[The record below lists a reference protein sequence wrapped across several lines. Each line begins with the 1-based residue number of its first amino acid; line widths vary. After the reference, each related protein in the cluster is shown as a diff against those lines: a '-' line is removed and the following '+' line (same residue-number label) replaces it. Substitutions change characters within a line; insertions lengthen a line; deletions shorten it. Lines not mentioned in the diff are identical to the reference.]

1 MSHKCKND
9 FSSVVLSLLSPD
21 DILEMSK
28 GEVKHD
34 DTINYKT
41 FLPVPQGP
49 FCERIFGPTRN
60 YRCSCGN
67 YVGARSEGLICGY
80 CGVLVTKKEVR
91 RERWGHINLAVPIVN
106 CLFFKQTS
114 NKIATLLGMSSDT
127 INNIIYYRYY
137 VIIDPGSLSKDGYKA
152 NQILTVAEYTALCDS
167 FYSDEEYSDD
177 ESNEAD
183 SNNKDDNAADLEYNI
198 KDDVLLNN
206 EEENGEEIDKENL
219 FEESFLDS
227 NFNNKESLDDDGS
240 KESSTLSDNDDFWN
254 GNGAF
259 DFNNSRLFDT
269 EVKNGEDFLI
279 LTGGEAIYYLL
290 KNLNLKE
297 LFISLQ
303 KESAT
308 CSKSKK
314 KAIKARLKLVK
325 AFLDSKK
332 NVENKPEWMV
342 FKVLPVLP
350 ADLRPM
356 TVVDGVV
363 SSVDLNELLRRVII
377 RNNNVKK
384 LIELNAP
391 EIILN
396 NEKRFLQLAVDALID
411 NSKEDAKGTG
421 DRHLKSLAEKLKGK
435 EGRFRQNLLGKRVDY
450 SGRSVI
456 IINPS
461 LKIHECGLPKDMAT
475 ELFLPFIVRRLLDR
489 GYCMSILDAK
499 NIIAQK
505 DPVIYDILEK
515 IIEGYPVLL
524 NRAPTLHK
532 MSIQAFQPK
541 LVDGEA
547 LELNPLVCAQFNADF
562 DGDQLGVHVPLSSE
576 AILEA
581 DILLLSANN
590 ILREID
596 GEACFVPNREMTL
609 GFYYLT
615 MNDDSNNKIK
625 NIVFGDFKEVTI
637 AYNNKVVD
645 IHDKIK
651 FIVKDSVIETTVGRV
666 IFNSVLPADFGFI
679 NETIDNSR
687 TKKLVND
694 LCRRYKSNFAVEII
708 DKLKNL
714 GFEWGHKSGIS
725 FNVDD
730 ILEPEHKKDILKR
743 SIENVNNINAG
754 FYIGALSD
762 KERYSQTIDVWT
774 KATNDIKD
782 DLMKCFEKDEN
793 KFNSVYLMLKS
804 GARGSEEQI
813 RQLSGIR
820 GLMSRS
826 QKDSFYDSAIIET
839 PILSSFKDGLN
850 SHEYFISTYGG
861 RKGMIDTALKT
872 ANAGYLTRKLV
883 DVVQSIV
890 VQEIDCH
897 THRGYPIY
905 KFEEDSDDKSF
916 FKAIVGRISSFDVCD
931 PASGEVIIKKN
942 QEITAP
948 LAERIDKAAIS
959 CIFVRSIFTCNCKN
973 GVCALCYGKD
983 LSTNSL
989 IQLGEA
995 VGVIAAQCI
1004 GEPGTQLTLN
1014 TFHVGGVA
1022 LGSLLENCIISSFDG
1037 ILRYM
1042 NIQTI
1047 KSNGADVVVSKF
1059 CEAFV
1064 YDKKLN
1070 VVRSRYK
1077 VPYGANMYFQD
1088 GAEVKKGD
1096 KLFDW
1101 DQYFYNV
1108 LSRLKGEVVFEN
1120 FKDNVTLQEIKSA
1133 DAKKEA
1139 VIQKIKNNNTS
1150 FIVVKDSK
1158 GNVARYNLTE
1168 KAHILVSEGQ
1178 KINVGDVIF
1187 KIARNIN
1194 KSSDIT
1200 GGLPRV
1206 TELLE
1211 AKNDVNAAILSGI
1224 DGFVSLGSRTK
1235 KKIEVIVTDSNNVFS
1250 CTYLVPLA
1258 MEIVVQEGEYI
1269 KVGSPITKGSINI
1282 HEIFKTQGFY
1292 KASKYII
1299 HELKKVYELQGVY
1312 IDDKHFEMIV
1322 NQMFSMVEIINTGDT
1337 DFISSDVITLKKFN
1351 ETNKELFDK
1360 YIITDSGSSTKY
1372 NIFQL
1377 VSSSELI
1384 LENIYIKNNGGV
1396 EMKARKA
1403 VLATARVILRGI
1415 SQVSLN
1421 TEGWISAASFQSTI
1435 NVLSS
1440 AAISSTS
1447 DDLLGLKEN
1456 LVVGHKVPC
1465 GTNFSK
1471 FVDNDCSCCNTN

>member
-9 FSSVVLSLLSPD
+9 FSSVVLSLLSPE

-28 GEVKHD
+28 GEVKRD
-34 DTINYKT
+34 DTINYKN

-67 YVGARSEGLICGY
+67 YVGARSEGLICSN

-106 CLFFKQTS
+106 CLFFKQSS

-127 INNIIYYRYY
+127 VNNIIYYRYY
-137 VIIDPGSLSKDGYKA
+137 IIIDPGSLSKDGYKA

-177 ESNEAD
+177 EITVAD
-183 SNNKDDNAADLEYNI
+183 STNKDDNDVDDI
-198 KDDVLLNN
+198 KHDVLIND
-206 EEENGEEIDKENL
+206 GEEID
-219 FEESFLDS
+219 EESFFNEDFSAS
-227 NFNNKESLDDDGS
+227 NLADKDDFENDAFEKHSGFGENKDFWDGKSFFDFDGS
-240 KESSTLSDNDDFWN
+240 KP
-254 GNGAF
+254 F
-259 DFNNSRLFDT
+259 DS
-269 EVKNGEDFLI
+269 EIKKGEDFLI

-290 KNLNLKE
+290 KNLDLKE

-332 NVENKPEWMV
+332 SVENKPEWMV

-377 RNNNVKK
+377 RNINVKN
-384 LIELNAP
+384 LIERNAP

-456 IINPS
+456 TINPS

-581 DILLLSANN
+581 NILLLSANN

-615 MNDDSNNKIK
+615 MDDDSNKQTK
-625 NIVFGDFKEVTI
+625 DIVFGDFREVTI

-666 IFNSVLPADFGFI
+666 IFNSVLPADFGFV

-694 LCRRYKSNFAVEII
+694 LCWRYKSNFAVEII
-708 DKLKNL
+708 DKLKDL

-730 ILEPEHKKDILKR
+730 ILEPEHKKEILKK
-743 SIENVNNINAG
+743 SLENVNNINAG

-774 KATNDIKD
+774 KATNDIKN
-782 DLMKCFEKDEN
+782 DLMKGFEKDEN

-804 GARGSEEQI
+804 GARGSEEQV

-883 DVVQSIV
+883 DVVQSMV
-890 VQEIDCH
+890 VQELDCH

-905 KFEEDSDDKSF
+905 KFEEDVDDKFF

-931 PASGEVIIKKN
+931 PVSGEVIVKKN

-948 LAERIDKAAIS
+948 LAERIDKSSIS
-959 CIFVRSIFTCNCKN
+959 CVFVRSIFTCNCKD

-1022 LGSLLENCIISSFDG
+1022 LGSLLESCIISSFDG
-1037 ILRYM
+1037 ILRYT

-1047 KSNGADVVVSKF
+1047 NCNGVDVIVSKF

-1064 YDKKLN
+1064 HDKKLN
-1070 VVRSRYK
+1070 IVRARYK
-1077 VPYGANMYFQD
+1077 VPYGANMYFKE

-1120 FKDNVTLQEIKSA
+1120 FKDNVVLQEVKNNET
-1133 DAKKEA
+1133 KEV
-1139 VIQKIKNNNTS
+1139 VIRKIKNNNTS

-1158 GNVARYNLTE
+1158 GNIARYNLTE
-1168 KAHILVSEGQ
+1168 KAHILVADGQ

-1211 AKNDVNAAILSGI
+1211 AKNDPNAAILSDI

-1235 KKIEVIVTDSNNVFS
+1235 KKIEVIVSSKDNVSS
-1250 CTYLVPLA
+1250 CTYLVPLS

-1269 KVGSPITKGSINI
+1269 KVGSPITKGSVNI

-1292 KASKYII
+1292 KASRYII
-1299 HELKKVYELQGVY
+1299 HELKKVYELQGVF
-1312 IDDKHFEMIV
+1312 IDNKHFEMII

-1351 ETNKELFDK
+1351 ETNKELYDK
-1360 YIITDSGSSTKY
+1360 YIVTDSGSSTKY

-1384 LENIYIKNNGGV
+1384 LENIYLKNNGGV

-1403 VLATARVILRGI
+1403 VLATARVVLRGI

-1435 NVLSS
+1435 SVLSS
-1440 AAISSTS
+1440 AAIASTE

-1456 LVVGHKVPC
+1456 LIVGHKVPC

-1471 FVDNDCSCCNTN
+1471 FVENDCAPCKGK